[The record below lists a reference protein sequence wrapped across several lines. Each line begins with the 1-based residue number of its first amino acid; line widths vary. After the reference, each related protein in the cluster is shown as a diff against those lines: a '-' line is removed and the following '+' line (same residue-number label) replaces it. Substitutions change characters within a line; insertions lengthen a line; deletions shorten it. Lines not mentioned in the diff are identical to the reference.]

1 MIPVAIQDRTSTL
14 QIRHVDPDTGAE
26 ITLASGTITIYDD
39 GSSEI
44 VPATA
49 VTVSG
54 SLASYSRT

>member
-54 SLASYSRT
+54 SLAS